1 LSSNRTKYDPVAT
14 ALWLA
19 DQDDIS
25 AVEQEEAMFAEREE
39 IDRLLESVD
48 RELIEE
54 QAEEGV
60 RMWLDA
66 VPPARVRRT
75 RRRAEKAKL
84 RALPTRLGRDWSELG
99 EEAA

>member
-1 LSSNRTKYDPVAT
+1 MSSKRTEYDPVTT

-25 AVEQEEAMFAEREE
+25 LTRQEEAMFAELEE

-48 RELIEE
+48 RELATER
-54 QAEEGV
+54 AEEGV
-60 RMWLDA
+60 RLWLDA
-66 VPPARVRRT
+66 APPARARRT
-75 RRRAEKAKL
+75 RRRSERAAL
-84 RALPTRLGRDWSELG
+84 RALPTRLGRGWADLD